1 MSDESVLTVSQL
13 TAEVSE
19 LLETGIGSVRVE
31 GEISNFRR
39 QSSGHLYF
47 TLKDDA
53 SQVQAVQFRSD
64 AGRLTFSPED
74 GQQVVASGRITVYAP
89 RGQYQIRVQSL
100 ALRGQGN
107 LQQRFEEL
115 KKRLRA
121 EGLFDEARKRP
132 LPTFPRRIGLVT
144 SPTGAAIRDFLN
156 VLGRR
161 CPRLTVVTA
170 GVRVQGERAAPEIA
184 DAISRLNRE
193 GNVDLIVIT
202 RGGGSLEDLWPFN
215 EEEVARAIV
224 TSGVP
229 VLSGV
234 GHEIDFTIADFAA
247 DLRAPTPSAA
257 AELLSLS
264 DQEWMDRLDRCQAVL
279 RERVDS
285 DLEARR
291 LSLERFQDHYIFRE
305 PIRIVEQY
313 QQRLDEIK
321 ERIGR
326 GLQEGRQD
334 ARLGLREAEQAFL
347 RMHPGKSLRQWKVL
361 LKQAGSRLEALSPQA
376 TLDRGYAIVFDP
388 KKKILR
394 KVRAAEAAGDLS
406 IRLSDGSFRARF
418 EEKVKE

>member
-53 SQVQAVQFRSD
+53 SQVQAVQFRGD

-144 SPTGAAIRDFLN
+144 SPTGPRSAIFSTCS
-156 VLGRR
+156 G
-161 CPRLTVVTA
+161 
-170 GVRVQGERAAPEIA
+170 
-184 DAISRLNRE
+184 DA
-193 GNVDLIVIT
+193 
-202 RGGGSLEDLWPFN
+202 
-215 EEEVARAIV
+215 
-224 TSGVP
+224 VP
-229 VLSGV
+229 
-234 GHEIDFTIADFAA
+234 A
-247 DLRAPTPSAA
+247 
-257 AELLSLS
+257 
-264 DQEWMDRLDRCQAVL
+264 
-279 RERVDS
+279 
-285 DLEARR
+285 
-291 LSLERFQDHYIFRE
+291 
-305 PIRIVEQY
+305 
-313 QQRLDEIK
+313 
-321 ERIGR
+321 
-326 GLQEGRQD
+326 
-334 ARLGLREAEQAFL
+334 
-347 RMHPGKSLRQWKVL
+347 
-361 LKQAGSRLEALSPQA
+361 
-376 TLDRGYAIVFDP
+376 
-388 KKKILR
+388 
-394 KVRAAEAAGDLS
+394 
-406 IRLSDGSFRARF
+406 
-418 EEKVKE
+418 